1 MDQWKISC
9 VERIMTEIAEI
20 RPRTYPYLIDDCSDG
35 EKAKGTKKC
44 VTLTSKQGLKQKCIM
59 HLLIY
64 YVFI

>member
-1 MDQWKISC
+1 
-9 VERIMTEIAEI
+9 MTEIADI
-20 RPRTYPYLIDDCSDG
+20 RPRTYPYLIDDCSDD